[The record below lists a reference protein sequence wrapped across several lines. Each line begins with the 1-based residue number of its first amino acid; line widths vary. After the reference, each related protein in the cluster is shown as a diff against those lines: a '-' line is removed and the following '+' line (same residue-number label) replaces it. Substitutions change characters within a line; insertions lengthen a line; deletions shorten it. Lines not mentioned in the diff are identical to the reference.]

1 MVAKSSTARRIE
13 YMALDELQPA
23 DVNPKRHSGEIDR
36 SFERFGYT
44 EPVLLDE
51 RTGKLIAGH
60 GRIEALKERRE
71 AGQAPPN
78 GIGADWTV
86 PVVRGWKSEN
96 DEEAAAALVASNQL
110 TTLGG
115 WDDRELFEVLNSL
128 DDLDGIGFTLEQL
141 DELAKATSSK
151 IGAALPPDEFP
162 SFDENIETEH
172 QCPKCGYE
180 WSGGKKHEAS
190 I

>member
-1 MVAKSSTARRIE
+1 VAKSSTARRIE

-23 DVNPKRHSGEIDR
+23 DINPKRHSGEIDR

-60 GRIEALKERRE
+60 GRLEALKGRRE
-71 AGQAPPN
+71 AGQAPPD
-78 GIGADWTV
+78 GIGKDWTV
-86 PVVRGWKSEN
+86 PVVRGWKSQN
-96 DEEAAAALVASNQL
+96 DDEAAAALVASNQL

-128 DDLDGIGFTLEQL
+128 DDLDGVGFTLEEL
-141 DELAKATSSK
+141 DEIAKRLASPNFSP
-151 IGAALPPDEFP
+151 ISPDELP
-162 SFDENIETEH
+162 RLDKKDPIT
-172 QCPKCGYE
+172 CPECGHT
-180 WSGGKKHEAS
+180 WQKD
-190 I
+190 